1 MKKKDNPDISPPL
14 QTGGSGHDGEDP
26 GLDWGQGGGAG
37 QTRAPGSGPG
47 ESGDRSGEQETD
59 ATLTFQVSSLATPMC
74 VLSLLEMME
83 GVGWSRE
90 GLAQDC
96 IEVQHLGSIHEDKR
110 FIKEI
115 MSHVSGERVLET
127 VARCPG
133 QQVEGVAGR
142 LVNPGHDIE
151 CGWFLLD
158 WARK

>member
-1 MKKKDNPDISPPL
+1 M
-14 QTGGSGHDGEDP
+14 
-26 GLDWGQGGGAG
+26 
-37 QTRAPGSGPG
+37 
-47 ESGDRSGEQETD
+47 
-59 ATLTFQVSSLATPMC
+59 TFQVSSLATPMC

-96 IEVQHLGSIHEDKR
+96 IEVQRLGSIHEDKR